1 MQKRTADRCFSRGT
15 ATKIGLQFGSV
26 SCLTGKQNLEI
37 LAMGESRES
46 AVAFLSWSIFWG
58 FGMVLR

>member
-1 MQKRTADRCFSRGT
+1 MLFAWN
-15 ATKIGLQFGSV
+15 ATEIGLQFGYV

-37 LAMGESRES
+37 LAMGESHES